1 VTRVDARPPFHE
13 ITESWGTR
21 ADRQQFEL
29 ARQRYSTAASLGAGK
44 VLVEVGCGT
53 GYGLARVAEH
63 VQTAIGIDIDSEN
76 LKAAKQ
82 KNPAALLIQ
91 GDGTRLPLGTD
102 SVDAL
107 VGLEM
112 FYYLPDQ
119 LAFVAEAFRV
129 VREGGSVLLT
139 MPNPEREGFQ
149 TSPFS
154 STYPTASEL
163 IALLSDSGFE
173 VELYG
178 AFPLGESS
186 VAKERIRRTLVRLHL
201 IPRTIKGRARMKRVV
216 SRGMKQLDT
225 IEIDPGAGFD
235 DLVQLAQPSE
245 ASGFAILVAVAHR
258 PAGVHS

>member
-1 VTRVDARPPFHE
+1 MTRFDDRPPFHE

-44 VLVEVGCGT
+44 VLAEIGCGT
-53 GYGLARVAEH
+53 GYGLAQVAKH
-63 VQTAIGIDIDSEN
+63 VQTAIGIDIDREN
-76 LKAAKQ
+76 LKAAMQ
-82 KNPAALLIQ
+82 KNPTALLVQ
-91 GDGTRLPLGTD
+91 GDGTRLPLAAA

-119 LAFVAEAFRV
+119 QAFVTEIFRV

-139 MPNPEREGFQ
+139 MPNPEREAFQ
-149 TSPFS
+149 ASPFS
-154 STYPTASEL
+154 STYPTASQL
-163 IALLSDSGFE
+163 MDLLADGGFG

-178 AFPLGESS
+178 ACPLGETS

-201 IPRTIKGRARMKRVV
+201 IPRTIEGRARMKRVV
-216 SRGMKQLDT
+216 SRGMKTLDT

-235 DLVQLAQPSE
+235 DLVRLEQTSQ
-245 ASGFAILVAVAHR
+245 ASGFAILVAVAR
-258 PAGVHS
+258 RTGAVSS